1 MQGKIRIQPPHGYAM
16 RHIQQPGPAH
26 PERVQAVPAR
36 VRAVQVEL
44 PRGTTLLDALAD
56 AVRAQGA
63 TSAVFSLR
71 ELPLEPMAFV
81 MPALSDT
88 PRHVA
93 YFSERHAPAGATR
106 IDAGSV
112 TFGLREGQPT
122 LHCHAQWT
130 EADGRRRSGHVL
142 PTESRLQ
149 DTSSVEGWMLEGA
162 AFEVQPDAET
172 NFSLLQVAPAPGR
185 GEGAEALAVRV
196 RPNEDLC
203 HALEA
208 LCAARGIRRGRIRGG
223 VGSLIGTVFDDGR
236 TVEPFA
242 TEVFIRQGVIAPG
255 ADGAPRAGIDV
266 GLVAHTGEMAQGRL
280 ARGDNPVLITFELVI
295 EVEQREAAAS

>member
-16 RHIQQPGPAH
+16 RHIQQPGSAH

-122 LHCHAQWT
+122 LHCHAQ
-130 EADGRRRSGHVL
+130 
-142 PTESRLQ
+142 
-149 DTSSVEGWMLEGA
+149 
-162 AFEVQPDAET
+162 
-172 NFSLLQVAPAPGR
+172 
-185 GEGAEALAVRV
+185 
-196 RPNEDLC
+196 
-203 HALEA
+203 
-208 LCAARGIRRGRIRGG
+208 
-223 VGSLIGTVFDDGR
+223 
-236 TVEPFA
+236 
-242 TEVFIRQGVIAPG
+242 
-255 ADGAPRAGIDV
+255 
-266 GLVAHTGEMAQGRL
+266 
-280 ARGDNPVLITFELVI
+280 
-295 EVEQREAAAS
+295 